1 MRSLPPQDF
10 DILPTLATPAGYICV
25 IRDID
30 SDNFRIE
37 GTNQPKTLV
46 DTVLA
51 ESDRSFGIELVSIL
65 ETEDLAAS
73 EAELYER
80 YQARLSSDWLELDEY
95 QLDELRRSILQID
108 AHASHYLR
116 PGESTSPA
124 SRPTAF
130 REQPGSSSAP
140 ARISQRRAAGR
151 TPRARPLSSY
161 QYGMRAL
168 RSRRRTR
175 TRQGAQ
181 LTIRPPSWRQQIGHL
196 FDDFWTNH
204 PVEAVTVVLV
214 TVFCCLVLLDKF
226 YVSPYSNIRQDSE
239 TNTPSSCK
247 LQNSGGQSESAD
259 YLVREKASVHSC
271 ASDNCIRLARVPKKT
286 QIQALCSVQGAL
298 LEGSREWIEFRHNGE
313 TAFIHIGFLDPVQRK

>member
-108 AHASHYLR
+108 AHASHYLTPER
-116 PGESTSPA
+116 PPYAKSEMPEAPDQSQLSDELLGNAYYHGPNRGQWKRR
-124 SRPTAF
+124 RP
-130 REQPGSSSAP
+130 REPMENKQYGAQSLRRYREE
-140 ARISQRRAAGR
+140 ARQRRLAA
-151 TPRARPLSSY
+151 PRKSSPEERAGELFEDLLVNHARKVVAVIILISLITTLVSLY
-161 QYGMRAL
+161 
-168 RSRRRTR
+168 
-175 TRQGAQ
+175 
-181 LTIRPPSWRQQIGHL
+181 IRP
-196 FDDFWTNH
+196 
-204 PVEAVTVVLV
+204 
-214 TVFCCLVLLDKF
+214 
-226 YVSPYSNIRQDSE
+226 YS
-239 TNTPSSCK
+239 
-247 LQNSGGQSESAD
+247 
-259 YLVREKASVHSC
+259 Y
-271 ASDNCIRLARVPKKT
+271 
-286 QIQALCSVQGAL
+286 
-298 LEGSREWIEFRHNGE
+298 
-313 TAFIHIGFLDPVQRK
+313 